1 MRRTYSPAERRREL
15 AAIMSTLSPSE
26 RAAVER
32 MAPTRRPALTGSSIS
47 QRWSRMT
54 PRERWEY
61 CKREFRHELGDG
73 WNDAPP
79 QLQKHLAEVRA
90 DAEGRAALSEREKRA
105 LRWEE
110 GVRVG
115 FTANASLKASYRR
128 R

>member
-1 MRRTYSPAERRREL
+1 
-15 AAIMSTLSPSE
+15 MSTLSASE

-32 MAPTRRPALTGSSIS
+32 RPTLNGGSIS

-54 PRERWEY
+54 PQERWEY
-61 CKREFRHELGDG
+61 CKREFRHELSDG

-105 LRWEE
+105 LRYDE

-115 FTANASLKASYRR
+115 FTANTGLTASYRR